1 MDYKIIADQVTKEY
15 RIYHRAADKYLDF
28 FFSIGAVDRF
38 QALQDISFTV
48 AEGESVGFIGLNGSG
63 KSTLANIVAG
73 FSAPT
78 SGTVTV
84 HGSTSMTSVSGGL
97 AKSLTG
103 LENIVQQGLLI
114 GLTHK
119 QIQEMTPSIIEFAD
133 VGPFIDQQVKTYSS
147 GMRSKLAFAINV
159 NIDPDIMVIDEA
171 LSVGDPTFT
180 DKCLRKMRE
189 FREKGKTIVFVSHA
203 MSQVRDFCDR
213 AIWLEGGRVKMDDR
227 AEDVVNEY
235 GAFIKYYNSLS
246 QGEKKAFTEK
256 LRASQ
261 LKQKNAMAEK

>member
-1 MDYKIIADQVTKEY
+1 MDKRIIAENVAKEY

-28 FFSIGAVDRF
+28 FFSTGGGERF
-38 QALQDISFTV
+38 CALQDVSFSVT
-48 AEGESVGFIGLNGSG
+48 EGESVGFVGLNGSG
-63 KSTLANIVAG
+63 KSTLANIIAG
-73 FSAPT
+73 SAEPS
-78 SGTVTV
+78 SGKITVN
-84 HGSTSMTSVSGGL
+84 GSTSMTSVSGGL
-97 AKSLTG
+97 VKSLTG

-119 QIQEMTPSIIEFAD
+119 QIQEMTPAIVEFAD

-189 FREKGKTIVFVSHA
+189 FREKGKTIVFVSHS
-203 MSQVRDFCDR
+203 MPQVRDFCDR
-213 AIWLEGGRVKMDDR
+213 AIWLEGGRVKLDGPSD
-227 AEDVVNEY
+227 EVVKEY
-235 GAFIKYYNSLS
+235 GAFIKTYNALS
-246 QGEKKAFTEK
+246 QEEKKAFTEK

-261 LKQKNAMAEK
+261 LKRKNASADK